1 MSLRSVFLGTGS
13 GISPVGAGNVD
24 HRFPANPQGAGFT
37 GAIVTDIVSGTN
49 SVKQASVG
57 LYFCNFTNDVEYV
70 TIYTLGSGEHAT
82 DSNTILKS
90 LDITGR
96 ETFQFP
102 SEKFILGYGEKI
114 AASGQFG
121 NRVTATATFI
131 DI

>member
-1 MSLRSVFLGTGS
+1 MSLRSVILGTGS
-13 GISPVGAGNVD
+13 GISPTGQGEAD
-24 HRFPANPQGAGFT
+24 HRFPWNPQGSGFT

-49 SVKQASVG
+49 TEKEASVG
-57 LYFCNFTNDVEYV
+57 LYFCNFTENVEYI
-70 TIYTLGSGEHAT
+70 TIYTIGSGDHAA

-102 SEKFILGYGEKI
+102 NEKFILSYGEKI
-114 AASGQFG
+114 AASGRFG
-121 NRVTATATFI
+121 NRVTATATYI

>member
-1 MSLRSVFLGTGS
+1 MSLRSVILGTGS

-90 LDITGR
+90 LDITG
-96 ETFQFP
+96 
-102 SEKFILGYGEKI
+102 LGYGEKL